1 MKGESIMF
9 EEIYVWLE
17 SYGGTSFDFDESI
30 QEIGETEAIVDPF
43 TWHTGI
49 DIILTQLDEAC
60 DIIDEYWRAIPE
72 GMPNRKKM
80 KRMLTENV
88 LGLIVGNIR
97 SICNMLNLN
106 LEEIKTMDQ
115 LHVVID
121 ALYELINLLR
131 THTIDEIIKNGL
143 YDQHEEENDNSFANV
158 LNVMKEDMAQLAMNV
173 TSIQDEY
180 YDSLDNEDLDEL
192 Y

>member
-49 DIILTQLDEAC
+49 DIILTC